1 MGVSLVCTGCGEQV
15 DDEKA
20 LRCPGCDG
28 PLELPEVVGSRP
40 GPWVPGETLIER
52 YKDFFPFANGRADL
66 SLGEGFTPLVKLD
79 GIGKRLGLSVL
90 WGKNEGANPTWSFKD
105 RGTLAGVIH
114 ALESGYSRIGTVST
128 GNMAASVA
136 AYGAKAGLETVIL
149 VGRGLP
155 REKLGPIA
163 MYGARLIKVDGD
175 YGRLY
180 YESLRLAKDRN
191 IAFINSDA
199 PFRVA
204 GSRTIAYEICEQL
217 NFTVPDWVLIPVS
230 AGGNFRGIAR
240 GFREFFL
247 SGLIDKVPRL
257 MAVQADGCSP
267 VVRAFEEG
275 SPKVD
280 RFDSPH
286 TVAHA
291 IENPFPPSG
300 NEVLRLVRENGWS
313 CRAVSEDSILEACLG
328 GLPGCLEGC
337 RQRRPGRVGSV
348 RSTSVD
354 RERPQIHGGVRTARS
369 DLGGKHT
376 GKPRERFGPTVT
388 RSARTEITPPS
399 SPIVLLYLPFTY
411 GRT

>member
-28 PLELPEVVGSRP
+28 PLELPEIVGSRP

-217 NFTVPDWVLIPVS
+217 NFTGPDWVLIPVS

-313 CRAVSEDSILEACLG
+313 CRAVSEDSILEAQRELAMEGLFVQPASAVSLAALKDAVRDGLVESGQSAALVLTGSGLKYTAVFGQHDLTWEESTLENLG
-328 GLPGCLEGC
+328 NALD
-337 RQRRPGRVGSV
+337 RR
-348 RSTSVD
+348 
-354 RERPQIHGGVRTARS
+354 
-369 DLGGKHT
+369 
-376 GKPRERFGPTVT
+376 
-388 RSARTEITPPS
+388 
-399 SPIVLLYLPFTY
+399 
-411 GRT
+411 